1 VAGYQYTMTLNGASF
16 VDANGVALDVKASN
30 VGQPSAGVITMSYS
44 GVEAV
49 SVKNEEVLYT
59 MTLKAEKSML
69 LSEMIA
75 INSSVT
81 KAESYNA
88 SLEVGGVSLEF
99 RTAPVASV
107 ELYQNEPN
115 PFRGQT
121 TISFAMPTA
130 AKATLNVFDVT
141 GKVVAVRVVDASKGM
156 NSEIFTREQLGA
168 TGVLYYTL
176 ESGDF
181 TATKKMIIVE

>member
-1 VAGYQYTMTLNGASF
+1 
-16 VDANGVALDVKASN
+16 
-30 VGQPSAGVITMSYS
+30 MSYS
-44 GVEAV
+44 STEAAR
-49 SVKNEEVLYT
+49 VKGEEVLYT
-59 MTLKAEKSML
+59 ITVKAEKSML
-69 LSEMIA
+69 LSEMLA
-75 INSSVT
+75 VNSTVT
-81 KAESYNA
+81 KAESYNGN
-88 SLEVGGVSLEF
+88 LEVGGVSLEF

-121 TISFAMPTA
+121 TINFAMPTA
-130 AKATLNVFDVT
+130 AKATLSVFDVT
-141 GKVVAVRVVDASKGM
+141 GKVVAVRVVDAAKGM